1 MVESVP
7 SNQQQSEI
15 GQLPILAKIVS
26 SSTSLAACGARLRE
40 GHLVAFPTE
49 TVYGLGCHA
58 LDESAISKVFAAKE
72 RPLTDPLIVHVTKME
87 DAMRLWEAGSA
98 AFPEASSSGTVQSQ
112 ILRALCDHFWPGP
125 LTIVA
130 KAASHVP
137 PILMANTGF
146 VACRSPS
153 HPIARKLIDEA
164 RVPLA
169 APSANKF
176 GHVSPTRPSH
186 VWDDLLYEDVW
197 VLDAQQD
204 GAESSK
210 QYDSSVVC
218 QVGVESTV
226 AKVEMFDPSSIHS
239 ASKIGR
245 VILLRQGAVSVD
257 DVKRCL
263 QNAGLSDSFAVHSQ
277 TKRSSNEDTA
287 TVAPGQ
293 TIRHYSPCIPSFILA
308 HSVASDGSPSNAEY
322 LSKSIVVDF
331 GGKLCAWKDLVLAY
345 RDLSSVGDSSEA
357 AKVVFDTL
365 RWAEQVNGGDRILFP
380 EIRDE
385 KTGENGETDALKL
398 ALKDRL
404 TRAASGVVID
414 TLR

>member
-1 MVESVP
+1 MDSGHTWRPRSTFSCRVARPKWSMVAVVGCCHFLSVSSIFLRHRSLAFVASIVHSLPRGSLRSSSNSFHPVSSPLASSIIKQEFGMVESVP

-15 GQLPILAKIVS
+15 SQLPILAKIVS

-87 DAMRLWEAGSA
+87 DAMRLWEASSTTDL
-98 AFPEASSSGTVQSQ
+98 PEESSSGTVQSQ
-112 ILRALCDHFWPGP
+112 LLRALCDHFWPGP

-226 AKVEMFDPSSIHS
+226 AKVEMFDPSSRQS

-245 VILLRQGAVSVD
+245 LILLRQGAVSVD

-263 QNAGLSDSFAVHSQ
+263 QNAGLSDSLTVHAQ
-277 TKRSSNEDTA
+277 TRRSSNEDIA

-293 TIRHYSPCIPSFILA
+293 TIRHYSPSIPSFMVA
-308 HSVASDGSPSNAEY
+308 HSSVSDGCHQKWRFVRPQ
-322 LSKSIVVDF
+322 
-331 GGKLCAWKDLVLAY
+331 G
-345 RDLSSVGDSSEA
+345 
-357 AKVVFDTL
+357 
-365 RWAEQVNGGDRILFP
+365 
-380 EIRDE
+380 
-385 KTGENGETDALKL
+385 
-398 ALKDRL
+398 
-404 TRAASGVVID
+404 
-414 TLR
+414 